1 LQKFSIL
8 TALFNSGNYL
18 DNYFKNIF
26 SQNILPD
33 EILLID
39 DGENPKDLN
48 NFINSIKKI
57 YNFQNIILIKNK
69 RNIGLGPSLNI
80 GLKKSSNN
88 LIFRLDVDDTW
99 LPNHTQKMMSL
110 YKKNQNYLIYA
121 ESLKHS
127 NLCNFIKCDDF
138 LINENSTIHSSWL
151 INKNILMNFRY
162 RLLNPKIALEDYFTL
177 FWYQYRGYKL
187 KISFDQI
194 TTIYN
199 DTPGSLG
206 KKYANNFYY
215 LRNRKKISTF
225 FLLHN
230 LKKRRNFFS
239 KIYFILFQFNL
250 IRIIIFYFWIQ
261 DIFKVKKFIIDLKC
275 YIIRVKIIFV

>member
-177 FWYQYRGYKL
+177 FWHQYRGYKL

-261 DIFKVKKFIIDLKC
+261 DIFKVKKIYYRFKML
-275 YIIRVKIIFV
+275 YN

>member
-88 LIFRLDVDDTW
+88 LIFRLDVDDIW

-151 INKNILMNFRY
+151 INKNICPSFRY
-162 RLLNPKIALEDYFTL
+162 HLINPKIALEDYFTL
-177 FWYQYRGYKL
+177 YWYQHNGYKL
-187 KISFDQI
+187 NISYDQI

-199 DTPGSLG
+199 NIPNSLG

-215 LRNRKKISTF
+215 LRNRKRISIF

-230 LKKRRNFFS
+230 LKNKKNFYS
-239 KIYFILFQFNL
+239 KIYFILFEFNL
-250 IRIIIFYFWIQ
+250 IRVIIFFFWIL
-261 DIFKVKKFIIDLKC
+261 DIFKIRKIFYKLKML
-275 YIIRVKIIFV
+275 YN

>member
-1 LQKFSIL
+1 MQKFSIL

-18 DNYFKNIF
+18 DNYFKTIF
-26 SQNILPD
+26 SQNILPN
-33 EILLID
+33 EIVLID

-88 LIFRLDVDDTW
+88 LIFRLDVDDAW

-110 YKKNQNYLIYA
+110 YKKDQNYLIYA
-121 ESLKHS
+121 ESLKYS
-127 NLCNFIKCDDF
+127 NLRNFIKCDDF

-151 INKNILMNFRY
+151 INKNIFMDFRY
-162 RLLNPKIALEDYFTL
+162 HLINPKIALEDYFTL
-177 FWYQYRGYKL
+177 FWHQYHGYKL
-187 KISFDQI
+187 KISYDQI

-215 LRNRKKISTF
+215 LKNRKKISIF

-230 LKKRRNFFS
+230 LKKIRNFFS

-261 DIFKVKKFIIDLKC
+261 DIFKVKKIYYRFKML
-275 YIIRVKIIFV
+275 YN

>member
-1 LQKFSIL
+1 MQKFSIL

-162 RLLNPKIALEDYFTL
+162 HLINPKIALEDYFTL
-177 FWYQYRGYKL
+177 FWHQYRGYKL

-261 DIFKVKKFIIDLKC
+261 DIFKVKKIYYRFKML
-275 YIIRVKIIFV
+275 YN

>member
-162 RLLNPKIALEDYFTL
+162 HLINPKIALEDYFTL
-177 FWYQYRGYKL
+177 FWHQYRGYKL

-261 DIFKVKKFIIDLKC
+261 DIFKVKKIYYRFKML
-275 YIIRVKIIFV
+275 YN

>member
-1 LQKFSIL
+1 MQKFSIL

-18 DNYFKNIF
+18 DNYFKTIF
-26 SQNILPD
+26 SQNILPN
-33 EILLID
+33 EIVLID

-88 LIFRLDVDDTW
+88 LIFRLDVDDAW

-110 YKKNQNYLIYA
+110 YKKDQNYLIYA
-121 ESLKHS
+121 ESLKYS
-127 NLCNFIKCDDF
+127 NLRNFIKCDDF

-151 INKNILMNFRY
+151 INKNIFMDFRY
-162 RLLNPKIALEDYFTL
+162 HLINPKIALEDYFTL
-177 FWYQYRGYKL
+177 FWHQYHGYKL
-187 KISFDQI
+187 KISYDQI

-215 LRNRKKISTF
+215 LKNRKKISIF

-261 DIFKVKKFIIDLKC
+261 DIFKVKKIYYRFKML
-275 YIIRVKIIFV
+275 YN

>member
-1 LQKFSIL
+1 MQKFSIL

-57 YNFQNIILIKNK
+57 YNFHNIILIKNK

-151 INKNILMNFRY
+151 INKNIFMNFRY
-162 RLLNPKIALEDYFTL
+162 HLLNPKIALEDYFTL
-177 FWYQYRGYKL
+177 FWHQYRGYKL

-261 DIFKVKKFIIDLKC
+261 DICKVKKIYYRFKMLC
-275 YIIRVKIIFV
+275 N

>member
-1 LQKFSIL
+1 MQKFSIL

-177 FWYQYRGYKL
+177 FWHQYRGYKL

-261 DIFKVKKFIIDLKC
+261 DIFKVKKIYYRFKML
-275 YIIRVKIIFV
+275 YN

>member
-1 LQKFSIL
+1 MQKFSIL

-18 DNYFKNIF
+18 DNYFKTIF

-57 YNFQNIILIKNK
+57 YNFQNIIIIKNK

-80 GLKKSSNN
+80 GLKKTSNN

-110 YKKNQNYLIYA
+110 YKKDQNYLIYA
-121 ESLKHS
+121 ESLKYS
-127 NLCNFIKCDDF
+127 NLLNFIKCDDF

-151 INKNILMNFRY
+151 INKNIFMNFRY
-162 RLLNPKIALEDYFTL
+162 HLINPKIALEDYFTL
-177 FWYQYRGYKL
+177 FWHQYHGYKL
-187 KISFDQI
+187 KISYDQI

-215 LRNRKKISTF
+215 LKNRRKISNF

-261 DIFKVKKFIIDLKC
+261 DIFKVKKIYYRFKML
-275 YIIRVKIIFV
+275 YN

>member
-1 LQKFSIL
+1 MQKFSIL

-18 DNYFKNIF
+18 DNYFKTIF
-26 SQNILPD
+26 SQNILPN
-33 EILLID
+33 EIVLID

-88 LIFRLDVDDTW
+88 LIFRLDVDDAW

-110 YKKNQNYLIYA
+110 YKKDQNYLIYA
-121 ESLKHS
+121 ESLKYS
-127 NLCNFIKCDDF
+127 NLRNFIKCDDF

-151 INKNILMNFRY
+151 INKNIFMDFRY
-162 RLLNPKIALEDYFTL
+162 HLINPKIALEDYFTL
-177 FWYQYRGYKL
+177 FWHQYHGYKL
-187 KISFDQI
+187 KISYDQI

-215 LRNRKKISTF
+215 LKNRKKISNF
-225 FLLHN
+225 ILLHN

-261 DIFKVKKFIIDLKC
+261 DIFKVKKIYYRFKML
-275 YIIRVKIIFV
+275 YN